1 MRSLVLQLLLAA
13 TTVTTLGLLA
23 AQQVAKIAPQSK
35 PDPPSAPPATPMILQ
50 EADGDHLVHR
60 AGPLRG
66 VPFSIKVDGEFGN
79 SNDFFVF
86 AEALKPGQTIP
97 FHKHENA
104 EELLIL
110 RESGAMVMV
119 GNKRAAAGPDS
130 IVFIPRDTW
139 ISATNTGD
147 KDLHTLAVFSRHGFE
162 SYMRAISAKPGQP
175 LAPLTQDELT
185 QLRSAA
191 HAVYWDTSKGP
202 YPPDV
207 AHP

>member
-1 MRSLVLQLLLAA
+1 MRSLFLRLVLTA
-13 TTVTTLGLLA
+13 TTVTALALLD
-23 AQQVAKIAPQSK
+23 AQHEARIALQST
-35 PDPPSAPPATPMILQ
+35 PDSPGTPPATPMILQ

-110 RESGAMVMV
+110 REAGAMVIV

-130 IVFIPRDTW
+130 IVFIPRNTW
-139 ISATNTGD
+139 I
-147 KDLHTLAVFSRHGFE
+147 
-162 SYMRAISAKPGQP
+162 
-175 LAPLTQDELT
+175 
-185 QLRSAA
+185 
-191 HAVYWDTSKGP
+191 
-202 YPPDV
+202 
-207 AHP
+207 